1 LAGKGL
7 LWAKKRQIT
16 VLFILMGM
24 LSLKHRDNYSIF
36 FVGGDVSA
44 EEMPKFGVCTV
55 RKILANWAES
65 RYKQKGEFGKIF
77 F

>member
-1 LAGKGL
+1 MG
-7 LWAKKRQIT
+7 KKRQIT

-24 LSLKHRDNYSIF
+24 LSLKHWDNYSIF

-44 EEMPKFGVCTV
+44 GEVPKSGVRTV
-55 RKILANWAES
+55 RKILANWGES
-65 RYKQKGEFGKIF
+65 RYKQKGEFGKTF

>member
-1 LAGKGL
+1 MAGKAHCGQ
-7 LWAKKRQIT
+7 KKRQIT

-24 LSLKHRDNYSIF
+24 QFQKHWDNYSIF

-44 EEMPKFGVCTV
+44 GEVPEFGICTV
-55 RKILANWAES
+55 RKILANWGEP
-65 RYKQKGEFGKIF
+65 RYEKKGECGKAF